1 MIPLTSISW
10 WARGAGRAVGP
21 AGRVSARGAE
31 LRLWPAAGPDAGHY
45 SCSVTA
51 PGGAAAKRDIE
62 IQVRNPPKIS
72 PFIFSSELTEGSA
85 VQVLCGVSSGDK
97 PMYFSWLKDGA
108 PLPSNLQIEEKS
120 LNEFSLLMFSDL
132 TARHSGDYTCRV
144 SNHAATVNYTAT
156 LSVKVAPVWVTEPL
170 DTAVLLG
177 APLHLECA
185 AKGYPIPSVAW
196 YRRIELQK
204 ELMLENIDVML
215 IISMEEAPPQDSW
228 NGELLGYVASWRE
241 LSRFE
246 EEAAGEDGER
256 SGSATSPGWSS
267 AEMTLGGLRSFA
279 RYAVAVRAYNRAGA
293 GPPSTLVYATTA
305 DGVPEAPPTSVFCE
319 AVSARAVRVRWAPPP
334 GAQHA
339 HSLRG
344 YELHYAP
351 LHLSPSWSGAGGGMV
366 ARAGAGAAGEATLQG
381 LRAAANY
388 SVTVRARADRGLG
401 PPSPPVYCAT
411 REDVPG
417 AVEAIRALAASADA
431 VRVSWLPPSQRAG
444 RLTHYTL
451 YTRELGKVGG
461 EWSQRVEAGEAAD
474 EAEAEAEVWREV
486 VGLRER
492 TVYEFWVRAST
503 AAGAGPPTRLVT
515 AAPTQHL
522 PVRISSFGR
531 VVFASWGSRVRL
543 RCAAVGPAPLRW
555 RWSPAPMPPAHT
567 VTDDG
572 DLIIHK
578 AEANANFTCSVRSG
592 GGGDAAQ
599 FALVVRTPPAAPAP
613 RLVRA
618 DTHALHLAWDPP
630 PDTGTPLLGYTV
642 WWSRG
647 SSASGA
653 ARSARVAGGE
663 SALWLRGL
671 ACGALYR
678 VTVRAHN
685 AVGASPHSRPLL
697 ARTRGDKAKAPPGKE
712 FVWANST
719 ALRLNLLAWGGRCP
733 VAAWT
738 VALRPTN
745 SAPAAWLDLIADGE
759 SALAINLRPGTWYE
773 IRVVARS
780 PAGDTP
786 ALYRAATHTING
798 ERIGEPMELP
808 IEARSQLA
816 DGAAEV
822 VPDWRSSLAPL
833 LLGGGLAALLASLA
847 VGLVLA
853 RRRALCVRRECSLHE
868 ARAPHPQLYTTE
880 PGKRNGK
887 TLTPPDGEL
896 HEISPYATFSMAGG
910 ACAERGGCA
919 LHLRT
924 FGRAE
929 ELDLAAPPPRPNLL
943 AHANEYGRAR
953 DSDSESSGS
962 PCAACAA
969 ELYRLPAAHIADTL
983 PAVESSA
990 EDTSYS
996 AGAGTRASSGRGS
1009 AVPRAD
1015 RADRADRG
1023 ARQPRGRRRRD
1034 HARHASGPT
1043 VRYFAAGAAR
1053 QEAL

>member
-1 MIPLTSISW
+1 MYLHVEEPPESPKSVRL
-10 WARGAGRAVGP
+10 GGVGTRWVRLIWRSLP
-21 AGRVSARGAE
+21 GLGVYYSALCTALHSLPGVEAKHTTANLSLESLGDERVEPDGYKTLSARLENLRPAAAYS
-31 LRLWPAAGPDAGHY
+31 LRLIAANHVGQSPHSDPLLFTTLEEAPSASPQNVRVRPANIG
-45 SCSVTA
+45 
-51 PGGAAAKRDIE
+51 E
-62 IQVRNPPKIS
+62 
-72 PFIFSSELTEGSA
+72 
-85 VQVLCGVSSGDK
+85 
-97 PMYFSWLKDGA
+97 
-108 PLPSNLQIEEKS
+108 
-120 LNEFSLLMFSDL
+120 
-132 TARHSGDYTCRV
+132 
-144 SNHAATVNYTAT
+144 
-156 LSVKVAPVWVTEPL
+156 
-170 DTAVLLG
+170 
-177 APLHLECA
+177 LHL
-185 AKGYPIPSVAW
+185 SW
-196 YRRIELQK
+196 
-204 ELMLENIDVML
+204 
-215 IISMEEAPPQDSW
+215 SAPPQDSW

-246 EEAAGEDGER
+246 EEAGEDGER

-279 RYAVAVRAYNRAGA
+279 RYAVSLRAYNRAGA
-293 GPPSTLVYATTA
+293 GPPSPLVYATTA

-319 AVSARAVRVRWAPPP
+319 AVSARSLRVRWAAPP

-366 ARAGAGAAGEATLQG
+366 ARAGAGGGAGEATLQG
-381 LRAAANY
+381 LRAATNY
-388 SVTVRARADRGLG
+388 SVSVRARADRGLG
-401 PPSPPVYCAT
+401 PPSPPVYCST

-417 AVEAIRALAASADA
+417 AAEAIRALAASADA
-431 VRVSWLPPSQRAG
+431 VRVSWLPPALRAG

-461 EWSQRVEAGEAAD
+461 EWSQRVEAGEGD
-474 EAEAEAEVWREV
+474 EAAEVWREV

-503 AAGAGPPTRLVT
+503 AAGAGPPTRPVT

-522 PVRISSFGR
+522 SVRISSFGR
-531 VVFASWGSRVRL
+531 VVYAPQGARVRL
-543 RCAAVGPAPLRW
+543 RCAAVGPPPLRR
-555 RWSPAPMPPAHT
+555 RWAPAPAPPALS
-567 VTDDG
+567 VTEAG

-578 AEANANFTCSVRSG
+578 AEVNANFTCSVRGGG

-599 FALVVRTPPAAPAP
+599 YALVVRAPPAAPAP

-630 PDTGTPLLGYTV
+630 PDLGTALLGYTV
-642 WWSRG
+642 WWTRG
-647 SSASGA
+647 GDSTQGARA
-653 ARSARVAGGE
+653 ARVGGE
-663 SALWLRGL
+663 ETALWLRGL

-733 VAAWT
+733 VAAWA
-738 VALRPTN
+738 VAVRATAPF
-745 SAPAAWLDLIADGE
+745 APAPGPWQDLVADGE
-759 SALAINLRPGTWYE
+759 SALASNLKPGTWYE

-786 ALYRAATHTING
+786 ALYRAATHTVNG
-798 ERIGEPMELP
+798 ERMGEPTELP
-808 IEARSQLA
+808 VEARSQLA

-822 VPDWRSSLAPL
+822 VPEWRLSLAPL

-847 VGLVLA
+847 VGLMLA
-853 RRRALCVRRECSLHE
+853 RRRELCVRRECSLHE

-887 TLTPPDGEL
+887 TLTPPDSEL

-910 ACAERGGCA
+910 AGAGGGGAGAEGGCA

-929 ELDLAAPPPRPNLL
+929 SLDLAAPPPRPNLL
-943 AHANEYGRAR
+943 AHASEYGRAR

-969 ELYRLPAAHIADTL
+969 ELYRLPAAHLSDTL
-983 PAVESSA
+983 PAMESSA
-990 EDTSYS
+990 DDTSYS
-996 AGAGTRASSGRGS
+996 AGAGSRGGARGEVRS
-1009 AVPRAD
+1009 ARGE
-1015 RADRADRG
+1015 RG
-1023 ARQPRGRRRRD
+1023 ARAARGRRRRD

-1043 VRYFAAGAAR
+1043 VRYFAAGAQPR
-1053 QEAL
+1053 QQAL